1 MGKWGVLKSISLEK
15 ITKPQDIFYEY
26 MPEIF
31 WPITILIEKMETAFK
46 MLSMSSIWVGFD
58 LIFKLRFHPILQ
70 Q

>member
-46 MLSMSSIWVGFD
+46 IGNFNEQYMGWV
-58 LIFKLRFHPILQ
+58 
-70 Q
+70 